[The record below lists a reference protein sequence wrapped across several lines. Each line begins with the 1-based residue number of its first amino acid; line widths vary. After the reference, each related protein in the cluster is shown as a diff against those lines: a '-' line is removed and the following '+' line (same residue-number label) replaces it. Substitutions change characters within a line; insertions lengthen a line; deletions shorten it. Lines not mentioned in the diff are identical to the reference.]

1 MEIIIFFFVLIRFLD
16 IIITLIYDSEKD
28 NRRDKEW

>member
-28 NRRDKEW
+28 NRKG

>member
-1 MEIIIFFFVLIRFLD
+1 MEIIIFLFVLIRFLD

-28 NRRDKEW
+28 NRKG

>member
-16 IIITLIYDSEKD
+16 IIVTLIYDSEKD
-28 NRRDKEW
+28 NRKG